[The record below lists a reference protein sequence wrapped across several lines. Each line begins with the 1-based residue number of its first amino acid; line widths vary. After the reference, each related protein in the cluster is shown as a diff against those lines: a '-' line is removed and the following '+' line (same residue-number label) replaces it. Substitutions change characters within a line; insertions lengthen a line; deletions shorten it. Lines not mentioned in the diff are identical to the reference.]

1 METIQQFIFLRSPT
15 RTIYTIFTNSNIE
28 RFNAKLLTY
37 LTVLKTF
44 LFARMHS
51 LILMNTVLYKIM
63 IEKKSKNPF
72 ILQHDVSFIDVIE
85 NNLLLHNVRKEDIRV
100 QSSF

>member
-1 METIQQFIFLRSPT
+1 METIQQLIFLRSPT
-15 RTIYTIFTNSNIE
+15 RTIYMISTNSSID
-28 RFNAKLLTY
+28 LT
-37 LTVLKTF
+37 LNFDIFDIVLKTF

-51 LILMNTVLYKIM
+51 LILVNTFLYKMM